1 MKLNYKSYGHG
12 PALIILHGL
21 FGSLD
26 NWVSHARALEK
37 EYSVFL
43 LDLRNHGKSFHSPE
57 HNYAVMAEDVQAW
70 MMGESIISAN
80 VLGHSMGG
88 KVAMELAG
96 RYPLSVDKLIVAD
109 MGIKPYPAHHTLILE
124 TLSTIPLHTMDS
136 RKAAETYLMERLGS
150 DTATVQFLLKGLGR
164 DEENRL
170 EWKFNF
176 PAIKQNYT
184 RILEGVS
191 PEVFEKPTL
200 FLYGGKSNY
209 VVPEDFP
216 AIKARFP
223 AVIFQEM
230 PGVGHWIHAEAPALF
245 LQYLKEFLG

>member
-37 EYSVFL
+37 DYSVFL

-57 HNYAVMAEDVQAW
+57 HNYGLMAEDVQEW
-70 MMGESIISAN
+70 MAEEAIMSAY

-96 RYPLSVDKLIVAD
+96 RHPFSVDKLIVAD
-109 MGIKPYPAHHTLILE
+109 MGVKEYPPHHTEILY
-124 TLSTIPLHTMDS
+124 TLNSIPLSSMES
-136 RKAAETYLMERLGS
+136 RKEVENYLMNALN
-150 DTATVQFLLKGLGR
+150 DVVTVQFLLKGLGR
-164 DEENRL
+164 NEENRF

-176 PAIKQNYT
+176 KALYDNYPQ
-184 RILEGVS
+184 ILAGVH

-200 FLYGGKSNY
+200 FLYGGKSHY
-209 VVPEDFP
+209 VIPEDFDE
-216 AIKARFP
+216 IKRYFP
-223 AVIFQEM
+223 EVVFQEM
-230 PGVGHWIHAEAPALF
+230 PEAGHWLHAENPPVF
-245 LQYLKEFLG
+245 IQKVKDFLG